1 MQIALQAAEGLRSNP
16 DREKRAERPARSWDY
31 EAIPTTTQLGLR
43 SNPDLTKNIIFSI
56 LYMRQLKITKSITN
70 RESASLDK
78 YLQEIGRE
86 ELITVEEEVELAGR
100 IRNGDRVALEK
111 LTRSNLRFV
120 VSVAKQYQNQGLS
133 LSDLIN
139 EGNLGLIKAAEKFDE
154 TRGFKFISYAVWW
167 IRQSILQALAEQ
179 SRIVRLPLN
188 QVGSLNKINKAYQR
202 FEQEYERKP
211 SAEELA
217 EELDMPVDK
226 IAETLKM
233 SGRHVSVDAPF
244 VEGEDNSLIDVMV
257 NEDSP
262 NADRG
267 LINESLSTEINRAL
281 QTLTPREADILRKF
295 FGIGTPEKTL
305 EEIGDELHLTRER
318 VRQIKE
324 KAIRKLNTG
333 QRSHILMTY
342 LG

>member
-1 MQIALQAAEGLRSNP
+1 
-16 DREKRAERPARSWDY
+16 
-31 EAIPTTTQLGLR
+31 
-43 SNPDLTKNIIFSI
+43 
-56 LYMRQLKITKSITN
+56 MRQLKITKSITN

-86 ELITVEEEVELAGR
+86 ELISVDREVELAGR
-100 IRNGDRVALEK
+100 IRNGDRAALEE
-111 LTRSNLRFV
+111 LVRSNLRFV
-120 VSVAKQYQNQGLS
+120 VSVAKQYQNQGLG
-133 LSDLIN
+133 LPDLIN

-188 QVGSLNKINKAYQR
+188 QVGSMNKINKALQR
-202 FEQEYERKP
+202 FEQEHERRP

-217 EELDMPVDK
+217 EALDMPVDK

-281 QTLTPREADILRKF
+281 ATLTPREADILRKF

-324 KAIRKLNTG
+324 KAIRKLNLG